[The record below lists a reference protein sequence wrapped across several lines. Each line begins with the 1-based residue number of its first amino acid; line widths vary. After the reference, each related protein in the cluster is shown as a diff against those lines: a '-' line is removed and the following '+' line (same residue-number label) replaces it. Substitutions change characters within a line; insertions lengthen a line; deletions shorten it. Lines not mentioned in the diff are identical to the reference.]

1 MDRKRLRRT
10 VLGAMFCAL
19 VYAATWISVPA
30 PAVGNVNLGDGVLLL
45 CAWML
50 GGVWAVVAAAL
61 GAALADLTMG
71 YAVYA
76 PATFVIKALMVLAA
90 ILIVHVLVKLRVPK
104 WLSRVLSAVG
114 AELLM
119 IVGYFI
125 YEALILQYGIAAAA
139 NIPFNAI
146 QGAVGVSVACLCD
159 AIMSRAGITPEKDR
173 GKMD

>member
-50 GGVWAVVAAAL
+50 GGVWAVFAAAL

-104 WLSRVLSAVG
+104 WLSRVLSGVG
-114 AELLM
+114 AELVMLG
-119 IVGYFI
+119 GYFV
-125 YEALILQYGIAAAA
+125 YEAFILQYGIAAAA

-146 QGAVGVSVACLCD
+146 QSAVGVSVACLCD
-159 AIMSRAGITPEKDR
+159 AVLARAGISSENDR
-173 GKMD
+173 GNLN